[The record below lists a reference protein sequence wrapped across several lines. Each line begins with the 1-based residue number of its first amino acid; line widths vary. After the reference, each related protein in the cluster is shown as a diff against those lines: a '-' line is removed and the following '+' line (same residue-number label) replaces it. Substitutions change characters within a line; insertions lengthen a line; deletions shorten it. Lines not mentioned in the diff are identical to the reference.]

1 MLDIDIV
8 HQLFTNK
15 IHGLEYIRTTLL
27 SFIFLRRRGLL
38 LILSPRGKR
47 AILHFPE
54 CEKSSTNSD
63 TPLSVIQN
71 QNFLISE
78 KFQFYFTRAMFDYI
92 KDKPYYPKPPL
103 AQ

>member
-15 IHGLEYIRTTLL
+15 IHGLGYIRTTLL
-27 SFIFLRRRGLL
+27 SFIFLRRRELW

-47 AILHFPE
+47 AILHFQE
-54 CEKSSTNSD
+54 CEKSSSNSD
-63 TPLSVIQN
+63 TPLSAIQN

-78 KFQFYFTRAMFDYI
+78 KFRFYFYKSDI
-92 KDKPYYPKPPL
+92 
-103 AQ
+103 